1 MQWCMQPREY
11 FLPFTQNIWYPH
23 SIVVFGYFVAL
34 QLLVAELPK
43 SFALHPSEIFCA
55 YLNNLP
61 LGICPFFVVI
71 WASLSVLKQKNDRT
85 YFDKPALD
93 LSGFLLSKLKIPHF
107 HPNIIFHLS
116 EIMTA
121 MLQVKQVKKRGP
133 PRFDI
138 LRKSARL
145 RYNIYATECH
155 QQL

>member
-1 MQWCMQPREY
+1 M
-11 FLPFTQNIWYPH
+11 
-23 SIVVFGYFVAL
+23 
-34 QLLVAELPK
+34 
-43 SFALHPSEIFCA
+43 
-55 YLNNLP
+55 
-61 LGICPFFVVI
+61 
-71 WASLSVLKQKNDRT
+71 SVLKTKNDRT

-93 LSGFLLSKLKIPHF
+93 LSGFLLSKLQYPHF
-107 HPNIIFHLS
+107 RPNIIFHLS

-155 QQL
+155 QQLSSVIQGRDISEALSDPPV